1 MFQPEVYQQ
10 NVVMFQPEV
19 YQQFVDTL
27 LVEKLLH
34 FWLRILLHF
43 WLNNYDISGFYYD
56 SGSKVTTFLGFTTI
70 LVQKLLRF
78 WFYYTSGYLLR
89 FWV

>member
-1 MFQPEVYQQ
+1 MTTEIPR
-10 NVVMFQPEV
+10 NVVIFQPEV
-19 YQQFVDTL
+19 YQQFV
-27 LVEKLLH
+27 EILLH

-43 WLNNYDISGFYYD
+43 WMKNYYISGFSYD
-56 SGSKVTTFLGFTTI
+56 SGSKVTTSLGFTTI

-89 FWV
+89 FWANTRPS